1 MFVLMVDPPSNNGR
15 HMFVLMIDPV
25 ILEDTCLYSWLTH
38 PVIFRR
44 HMFVLMVDPLIFR
57 TFTGR
62 TDQSAPVVR
71 YPSKESMRRCYK

>member
-1 MFVLMVDPPSNNGR
+1 MFVLMVDPPSNIG
-15 HMFVLMIDPV
+15 
-25 ILEDTCLYSWLTH
+25 
-38 PVIFRR
+38 R